1 MKIRCDRNELLDR
14 LQSIS
19 GVVSA
24 APTTKPILQ
33 CCQLTATPKELS
45 LEVTDLDISS
55 RLLVERHEVEE
66 SGQVVLPAVRLTS
79 LLREL
84 PGGSVNFE
92 TAEDGRSVDVKAGS
106 YEFRLLGEDP
116 EEFPEVKSFEA
127 ETSLT
132 LQRDKVADMFRR
144 VGIAAARDASRYQLS
159 GVFVEIEGEQLQMTA
174 TDGKRLTHDSMRISN
189 PNKICVSAI
198 IPNRAVDSLC
208 RILSHGSD
216 EVRLALQETEV
227 QVAFDHGD
235 LMAKLVEGTFPEYQ
249 SVIPTEVKTR
259 VKARRSE
266 FLQATKGA
274 SLVTDKETATICFR
288 FGDDGI
294 ELESKASDIGE
305 SRIQIE
311 AEIQGEPLEIRFNP
325 VFFIDALRTVGDE
338 EVSME
343 FYGADKPGAIRGG
356 KSYRHFLMPLVVG

>member
-19 GVVSA
+19 GIVSA
-24 APTTKPILQ
+24 TTTKPILQ
-33 CCQLTATPKELS
+33 CCLLKATPERLS

-66 SGQVVLPAVRLTS
+66 PGMAVLPAARLTS

-84 PGGSVNFE
+84 PGGSVTFE
-92 TAEDGRSVDVKAGS
+92 TAQDGRSVDVKAES
-106 YEFRLLGEDP
+106 YEFRLLGEDA
-116 EEFPEVKSFEA
+116 EEFPDVKGFAA

-159 GVFVEIEGEQLQMTA
+159 GVFVEIEDEDLQMTA

-189 PNKICVSAI
+189 PKKICVSAI
-198 IPNRAVDSLC
+198 IPNRAVDALC

-216 EVRLALQETEV
+216 EVQLALHETEV
-227 QVAFDHGD
+227 QVGFDHGA

-266 FLQATKGA
+266 LLQAAKGA
-274 SLVTDKETATICFR
+274 SLVTDKETATIRFR

-294 ELESKASDIGE
+294 ELESKASDIGK

-311 AEIQGEPLEIRFNP
+311 AEVQGDPLEIRFNP
-325 VFFIDALRTVGDE
+325 AFFIDALRTVNDE
-338 EVSME
+338 EVRME
-343 FYGADKPGAIRGG
+343 FYGEDKPGAVRDGQN
-356 KSYRHFLMPLVVG
+356 YRHFLMPLVVG